1 MFKRSFG
8 FPADLNNSE
17 MQSSIGQIPAA
28 ALADPTS
35 AVKVT
40 DIALH
45 EGASIQP
52 LTSEEKPQSVAVP
65 HEQPSSAKPIVK
77 KKHLTRSRAV
87 AQTQCKEYIGRFK
100 GNNSKLWDGKDIVL
114 DADWVEEKYSKEELF
129 PGRIVKLPW
138 EGKDGQS
145 VHWRMMIVSVPASN
159 SELAASLSMHGVIAR
174 CSSLWLVAMSR
185 REITLLLD

>member
-1 MFKRSFG
+1 
-8 FPADLNNSE
+8 

-77 KKHLTRSRAV
+77 KKKHMTRSQAV
-87 AQTQCKEYIGRFK
+87 DQTQCKEYIGRFK

-114 DADWVEEKYSKEELF
+114 DADWVEEIYSKEELC

-138 EGKDGQS
+138 EGKTA
-145 VHWRMMIVSVPASN
+145 RVSIG
-159 SELAASLSMHGVIAR
+159 E
-174 CSSLWLVAMSR
+174 
-185 REITLLLD
+185 